1 MSATETTGAVPR
13 RRRVRVATAT
23 VRRVKHQQAH
33 FAEQY
38 ADTTTAIERFVV
50 LVRALRAALAPGA
63 HQVDDTES
71 ALERINALLAGEL
84 DRLHTNQL
92 TAAQHVLDR
101 ETARQ
106 HRKEGGNGNDHL
118 AGTAA

>member
-1 MSATETTGAVPR
+1 MSATKTTGAVPR

-23 VRRVKHQQAH
+23 VRRVQHQQQQ

-38 ADTTTAIERFVV
+38 ADTTTPIERFVV

-63 HQVDDTES
+63 HQVDDTDS
-71 ALERINALLAGEL
+71 VLERINALLAGEL
-84 DRLHTNQL
+84 NRLHANQR

-106 HRKEGGNGNDHL
+106 QRKEGGNGNDHL